1 MNDGDII
8 DLPVNDRFLK
18 AVKDGEISDI
28 EYILNNKDTN
38 ELNIN
43 HRDKK
48 GRNALVIAVNNGT
61 LLIIKTLL
69 KHGINVGDSLLRAVE
84 SQFFEAV
91 VLICNHTKSHP
102 EDREAIIECHTEND
116 DFHPDITPIILAS
129 HHNNYKIIKVLL
141 KYGSTI
147 PDPDTSDFL
156 RTEKHTLQRSVGTL
170 NIYRALASEAYISL
184 TSTDPIGTAFS
195 MCDRLR
201 SLSNQEYEFRA
212 EYNELA
218 EQMEQYAADILGQA
232 RSSEESSTVLT
243 HQEDK
248 LYDVIDQGLD
258 HCQLYKVFEAINVEQ
273 KKFVAHPHCQQL
285 LIKRFYGQFS
295 SVRDWGTISQLGFS
309 LTVMVLFPILSII
322 YLFCPTRRLKFT
334 IRTPYIK
341 FLMDVGSKMY
351 FLSFVLMTT
360 AVSKPITEV
369 DADLDD
375 QNFSQLPNWLLGI
388 ILAFVLGLTW
398 HELKQV
404 YVSGWQRFKNDGQ
417 NFMDFVLLV
426 LYWSYLML
434 TLMSYLDLR
443 QQIEVNN
450 AEIQDLQVRDL
461 TVDQLDEYL
470 TNITVP
476 DLKQY
481 ISSSLSNT
489 ELSINAHTKEQLTRV
504 LTELM
509 NNLSC
514 NVPVDTSPSVITA
527 DSVSYY
533 RLSLDPFHPA
543 LVAEGLYACATIIAF
558 LRLLNLSVASPL
570 VGPLQIS
577 LGGML
582 LDIVKFILVFAIIWF
597 AFALGLNQVY
607 QYYEDVRHQACI
619 AENGEENCRVGPF
632 FDIWQ
637 SLLTLFWTLFGL
649 QGVTI
654 VQLNDADH
662 AFTES
667 IGTLLFAFYLLFAV
681 VVLLN
686 ALIAM
691 MSNTYTRVEENSD
704 TEWKFARAKMWGRFL
719 QLRDTVPPPFNVIPS
734 VKWMRVF
741 WHNLR
746 FEWCITR
753 AAYRRRNQSKHR
765 DVQSAEQQYLLIIK
779 QLVTRYITE
788 KTTTTGDTE
797 AGVSRAD
804 VINIKNDL
812 AVFRYETFKM
822 LTNQEKAFVSLNT
835 RYNEIREQLQKVD
848 DVYNKT
854 TDLDTNVQELR
865 DRTLEIRETVDD
877 MTMSLLPGSSRRST
891 SNL

>member
-434 TLMSYLDLR
+434 TLMSYLD
-443 QQIEVNN
+443 
-450 AEIQDLQVRDL
+450 
-461 TVDQLDEYL
+461 
-470 TNITVP
+470 
-476 DLKQY
+476 
-481 ISSSLSNT
+481 
-489 ELSINAHTKEQLTRV
+489 
-504 LTELM
+504 
-509 NNLSC
+509 
-514 NVPVDTSPSVITA
+514 
-527 DSVSYY
+527 
-533 RLSLDPFHPA
+533 
-543 LVAEGLYACATIIAF
+543 
-558 LRLLNLSVASPL
+558 
-570 VGPLQIS
+570 
-577 LGGML
+577 
-582 LDIVKFILVFAIIWF
+582 
-597 AFALGLNQVY
+597 
-607 QYYEDVRHQACI
+607 
-619 AENGEENCRVGPF
+619 
-632 FDIWQ
+632 
-637 SLLTLFWTLFGL
+637 
-649 QGVTI
+649 
-654 VQLNDADH
+654 
-662 AFTES
+662 
-667 IGTLLFAFYLLFAV
+667 
-681 VVLLN
+681 
-686 ALIAM
+686 
-691 MSNTYTRVEENSD
+691 ENSD